1 MSSDGAMYGGGSL
14 ALVSIIGLIY
24 TKLNHKRIR
33 ANCCGKQIEM
43 ELDIDSIREV
53 AKVQPAVEEQTIEQD
68 NEKHKGHKEY
78 SIHPHKIDKPVQSS

>member
-43 ELDIDSIREV
+43 ELDIDSIRDV
-53 AKVQPAVEEQTIEQD
+53 AKVQPEETEETVEQD
-68 NEKHKGHKEY
+68 NEKHKGHKE
-78 SIHPHKIDKPVQSS
+78 HANHTHKIDKPV

>member
-43 ELDIDSIREV
+43 ELNIDSIRDV
-53 AKVQPAVEEQTIEQD
+53 AKVQPEETVEQD
-68 NEKHKGHKEY
+68 NEKHKVHKEQ
-78 SIHPHKIDKPVQSS
+78 PHKIDKGHINKS